1 MADGILRVSLAAMSS
16 RIALLTVLLALLLAS
31 GALLSAGDAPDP
43 LLALPSLPK
52 PKPIA
57 LTTAPDGREVAP
69 GIAIGAGQPATLV
82 LSGTLIIDQGPVDGM
97 EVLACLPTGKTHE
110 SLVRLAAA
118 SGQLVKATAIA
129 TLGLDDGVPAPEATG
144 QPGRGTPLRVV
155 VAWQSPD
162 QPGKWLGVDA
172 SSLIRDRTTD
182 KPYPALPFIYTG
194 SRILEVDET
203 GLDSKPVKRKRFM
216 LDSTKS
222 VIDVVDEPDA
232 LLASPFPGAGTD
244 KHFEA
249 YGAICPP
256 AGTAVR
262 LIVSRAELALTL
274 TLKADGTLST
284 EGKTLD
290 DAALQVL
297 LTKHYGE
304 GASPTLRALAVTV
317 AASVPRE
324 QDIAARSRILA
335 AAAAAKAW
343 VVPVFVPGG

>member
-1 MADGILRVSLAAMSS
+1 MSS
-16 RIALLTVLLALLLAS
+16 RIALLAVLLTTH
-31 GALLSAGDAPDP
+31 ALLSAGDAPDP
-43 LLALPSLPK
+43 LLALPALPK
-52 PKPIA
+52 PKPVM
-57 LTTAPDGREVAP
+57 LTVAPDGREVAP
-69 GIAIGAGQPATLV
+69 GIAIGAGKPAALV
-82 LSGTLIIDQGPVDGM
+82 LTGSVIIDQGPVDGL

-110 SLVRLAAA
+110 SLIRLTAA

-144 QPGRGTPLRVV
+144 QPGRGTPLRVM

-162 QPGKWLGVDA
+162 QPGQWLAVDA
-172 SSLIRDRTTD
+172 SSLIRDRNID

-203 GLDSKPVKRKRFM
+203 GVDSKPIKRKRFM

-232 LLASPFPGAGTD
+232 LMASPFPGAGTD

-256 AGTAVR
+256 AGTAVK
-262 LIVSRAELALTL
+262 LVITRAELPLTL
-274 TLKADGTLST
+274 ALLPDGQLRLPQADSAV
-284 EGKTLD
+284 LD
-290 DAALQVL
+290 DAALQSL
-297 LTKHYGE
+297 LAKHFGD
-304 GASPTLRALAVTV
+304 GATPGLRAVGVTV
-317 AASVPRE
+317 ATTTPRE
-324 QDIAARSRILA
+324 QDVAARARILT

-343 VVPVFVPGG
+343 VVPVFIPGG